1 MAVGCGKEED
11 FVREDEA
18 PDPVSEEAEAEVTE
32 DTGRPETE
40 TRTEAAEK
48 PMAKGN
54 SDAQAAVRDFSLR
67 LFRENLREKGDTL
80 VSPVS
85 SLYALAMAAGGAK
98 GNTLEEM
105 EKVFGVP
112 VEELQQYLGD
122 YMESLPEDKGC
133 KVHAANSV
141 WLLDSPVLK
150 VKEDFL
156 EQSREWGKAQVF
168 EEPFDGETLQKVN
181 GWVDEN
187 TDGMIE
193 QILDEIPGNAMMY
206 LVNATAFDAKWQEP
220 YTDIQVQDGFFTGEG
235 GSAREVTMLHS
246 EEYCYLEGEGVAGFV
261 KYYEGGAYAFAALLP
276 EEGLGAAEYAGSLTG
291 DALSELFEHAQ
302 STAVAAS
309 MPKFSSEFSTDLAAS
324 LRTLGMEDAFS
335 MQDADF
341 TGIGTCEMG
350 NLYISRVLH
359 KTRIDVD
366 EAGTKAGAATAVEMR
381 AGGAMTEEPKQVVLD
396 RPFVYFLMDMEREM
410 PLFAGVFTGDS
421 LGL

>member
-1 MAVGCGKEED
+1 M
-11 FVREDEA
+11 EDEVQA
-18 PDPVSEEAEAEVTE
+18 PVSEVSEVEMTE
-32 DTGRPETE
+32 DAGLPETE
-40 TRTEAAEK
+40 TRVETAEK
-48 PMAKGN
+48 PMAKGKPE
-54 SDAQAAVRDFSLR
+54 AQAAVRDFSLR

-85 SLYALAMAAGGAK
+85 ALYALAMAEGGAK

-122 YMESLPEDKGC
+122 YMEDLPANKGC
-133 KVHAANSV
+133 KVHTANSV

-156 EQSREWGKAQVF
+156 EQSRGWGKAQVF
-168 EEPFDGETLQKVN
+168 EEPFDGGTLQKVN
-181 GWVDEN
+181 GWVAEN

-193 QILDEIPGNAMMY
+193 QILDGIPGNAMMY

-220 YTDIQVQDGFFTGEG
+220 YTDIQVQDGFFTGED
-235 GSAREVTMLHS
+235 GSEREVTMLHS
-246 EEYCYLEGEGVAGFV
+246 EEYCYLEGEGVTGFV
-261 KYYEGGAYAFAALLP
+261 KYYESGAYAFAALLP

-291 DALSELFEHAQ
+291 EAFSELFEHAQ

-341 TGIGTCEMG
+341 TGIGTCEVG

-366 EAGTKAGAATAVEMR
+366 EAGTKAGAATAIEMR
-381 AGGAMTEEPKQVVLD
+381 AGGAMMEEPKQVVLD

-421 LGL
+421 LDL